1 MARML
6 QHLLIVGGETPALLH
21 IVPLLL
27 RAELQAHRVT
37 RADEAIE
44 LVGVGA
50 FDLIVV
56 RHPTEGATL
65 RELVDAVRARGA
77 PSRKA
82 GLVVMAD
89 PAHAG
94 EVTPLVGRGVNR
106 LVTLDA
112 PSDRLLDV
120 AADLL
125 TVAPRRALRAVVRL
139 NVPAQEGTA
148 QLLSLTENLSVSGMV
163 VQCGREVP
171 LGSRVSFAI
180 SLPGR
185 DESVSGVG
193 EVIRRTNRNREPVEG
208 VALRIVTFDADG
220 QERLRAFL
228 RTIPRPRTGPIQIR
242 PR

>member
-1 MARML
+1 MAGML
-6 QHLLIVGGETPALLH
+6 QHLLIVGGETPALLQ

-56 RHPTEGATL
+56 RHPPEGATL

-82 GLVVMAD
+82 GLVVMVD

-106 LVTLDA
+106 LITLDA

-139 NVPAQEGTA
+139 DVPGPEGTA
-148 QLLSLTENLSVSGMV
+148 RLLSLTENLSVSGMV

-180 SLPGR
+180 NLPGR

-193 EVIRRTNRNREPVEG
+193 EVIRRTSRNREPVEG
-208 VALRIVTFDADG
+208 VALRIVTFEADG
-220 QERLRAFL
+220 QDRLRAFL
-228 RTIPRPRTGPIQIR
+228 RTIPRPRTGPIPIR

>member
-1 MARML
+1 MAPML

-27 RAELQAHRVT
+27 RAELQAHRVA

-65 RELVDAVRARGA
+65 RELVEAVRARGA

-82 GLVVMAD
+82 GVVVMAD

-112 PSDRLLDV
+112 PADRLLDV

-125 TVAPRRALRAVVRL
+125 TVAPRRVLRAVVRL
-139 NVPAQEGTA
+139 DVPGPEGPA
-148 QLLSLTENLSVSGMV
+148 RLLSLTENLSVSGMV

-193 EVIRRTNRNREPVEG
+193 EVIRRTNRSREPVEG
-208 VALRIVTFDADG
+208 VALRIVTFQADG

-228 RTIPRPRTGPIQIR
+228 RTIPRPRTGPIPIR
-242 PR
+242 PG

>member
-1 MARML
+1 ML

-27 RAELQAHRVT
+27 RAELQAHRVA
-37 RADEAIE
+37 RADEAVE

-50 FDLIVV
+50 FDLIVI

-65 RELVDAVRARGA
+65 RELVEAVRARGA

-82 GLVVMAD
+82 GVVVMAD

-112 PSDRLLDV
+112 PADRLLDV

-125 TVAPRRALRAVVRL
+125 TVAPRRVLRAVVRL
-139 NVPAQEGTA
+139 DVPGPEGPA
-148 QLLSLTENLSVSGMV
+148 RLLSLTENLSVSGMV

-208 VALRIVTFDADG
+208 VALRIVTFEADG

>member
-1 MARML
+1 MQGML
-6 QHLLIVGGETPALLH
+6 QHLLIVGAETPALLH

-27 RAELQAHRVT
+27 RAELQAHRVA

-44 LVGVGA
+44 LVGVGV

-65 RELVDAVRARGA
+65 RALVEAVRARGVS
-77 PSRKA
+77 SRKA

-94 EVTPLVGRGVNR
+94 EVTPLVGHGVNR
-106 LVTLDA
+106 LITLDA
-112 PSDRLLDV
+112 PADRLLDV

-125 TVAPRRALRAVVRL
+125 TVAPRRVLRAVVRL
-139 NVPAQEGTA
+139 DVPGPEGPA
-148 QLLSLTENLSVSGMV
+148 RLLSLTENLSVSGMV

-185 DESVSGVG
+185 DESVAGVG
-193 EVIRRTNRNREPVEG
+193 EVIRRTNRSREPVEG
-208 VALRIVTFDADG
+208 VALRIVTFQADG
-220 QERLRAFL
+220 QERLRTFL
-228 RTIPRPRTGPIQIR
+228 RTIPRPRTGPIPIR
-242 PR
+242 PG

>member
-1 MARML
+1 MAPML

-27 RAELQAHRVT
+27 RAELQAHRVA

-44 LVGVGA
+44 LVGVGV
-50 FDLIVV
+50 FDLIVI

-65 RELVDAVRARGA
+65 RELVEAVRARGA

-82 GLVVMAD
+82 GVVVMAD

-94 EVTPLVGRGVNR
+94 EVTPLIGRGVNR

-112 PSDRLLDV
+112 PADRLLDV

-125 TVAPRRALRAVVRL
+125 TVAPRRVLRAVVRL
-139 NVPAQEGTA
+139 DVPGPEGA
-148 QLLSLTENLSVSGMV
+148 ARLLSLTENLSVSGMV

-208 VALRIVTFDADG
+208 VALRIVTFEADG

>member
-1 MARML
+1 ML

-27 RAELQAHRVT
+27 RAELQAHRVA
-37 RADEAIE
+37 RADEAVE

-50 FDLIVV
+50 FDLIVI

-65 RELVDAVRARGA
+65 RELVEAVRARGA

-82 GLVVMAD
+82 GVVVMAD
-89 PAHAG
+89 PTHAG

-112 PSDRLLDV
+112 PADRLLDV

-125 TVAPRRALRAVVRL
+125 TVAPRRVLRAVVRL
-139 NVPAQEGTA
+139 DVPGPEGPA
-148 QLLSLTENLSVSGMV
+148 RLLSLTENLSVSGMV

-208 VALRIVTFDADG
+208 VALRIVTFEADG

>member
-1 MARML
+1 MATMV

-50 FDLIVV
+50 FDLIVI

-65 RELVDAVRARGA
+65 RELVEAVRARSA

-94 EVTPLVGRGVNR
+94 EVRPLVGRGVNR

-139 NVPAQEGTA
+139 NVPGPEGTA

-171 LGSRVSFAI
+171 LGSRISFAI

-185 DESVSGVG
+185 DESVAGVG

-208 VALRIVTFDADG
+208 VALRIVTFETDG

-228 RTIPRPRTGPIQIR
+228 RTIPKPRTGPISIR

>member
-1 MARML
+1 MAAML
-6 QHLLIVGGETPALLH
+6 QHLLIVGGETPALLQ

-65 RELVDAVRARGA
+65 RELVEAVRARGA

-82 GLVVMAD
+82 GLVVMVD

-139 NVPAQEGTA
+139 DVPGPEGA
-148 QLLSLTENLSVSGMV
+148 ARLLSLTENLSVSGMV

-180 SLPGR
+180 NLPGR

-193 EVIRRTNRNREPVEG
+193 EVIRRTSRNREPVEG
-208 VALRIVTFDADG
+208 VALRIVTFEADG

-228 RTIPRPRTGPIQIR
+228 RTIPRPRTGPIPIR